1 MEVDPSKVTKV
12 GEELDLPL
20 KEKIV
25 EFLKKNLDIFAWTHE
40 DMLGIDNKVIEHRL
54 IVDPTKKPIQQKRR
68 VFALERN
75 NVVKEEVEKLLI
87 VVFIRELFYPEWLAN
102 IVMVK
107 KSNGKWQMCVDFM
120 DLNNAWKIAYLSLE
134 LTNS

>member
-12 GEELDLPL
+12 GDELDLPL

-87 VVFIRELFYPEWLAN
+87 VVFIREFFYPEWLAS

-107 KSNGKWQMCVDFM
+107 KSNGKWEMGNVRR
-120 DLNNAWKIAYLSLE
+120 LYGP
-134 LTNS
+134 